1 MVKYN
6 IISYLLGEGLKNV
19 FKNKKSTG
27 ASLVI
32 MCLTMV
38 VFGLCIIVSQNLN
51 SIMNQ
56 LEEQQPMQVFIE
68 KTATQSEIDILRD
81 QIRKIDEVASIDF
94 ISREEALKLNIETM
108 KETGETAEGL
118 FEGWEDDNPFR
129 ASFVVRLKDLKQS
142 KIVENKIKTFQ
153 NVSSIQMKSK
163 LMDIL
168 INAAWGLRIV
178 TFAAIIVFIAISTFI
193 IVYTIKLTVYA
204 RRREISIMKYVGAT
218 NAFIR
223 WPFIVEG
230 IIIGI
235 IAALIAL
242 LLVGTIYVVAY
253 NNISFGIGEF
263 NIPVKLY
270 TFSELFNLIIS
281 MYLILGVG
289 IGSIGSIISMRKYLK
304 V

>member
-6 IISYLLGEGLKNV
+6 IISYLLGEGFKNV

>member
-6 IISYLLGEGLKNV
+6 IISYLLGEGFKNV

-142 KIVENKIKTFQ
+142 KTVENKIKTFQ